1 MNKEGR
7 FIIGMLEEQIYRL
20 RQNVIN
26 ALKALMPNKGDKIE
40 IPKEYRSED
49 DTFIDYD
56 GKEYIFAGFKR
67 HTLGFSLLGIAD
79 GKKYE
84 IPPYNRPM
92 YSIFQA
98 LSYYENALSRQF
110 PENEEEDENDNY

>member
-1 MNKEGR
+1 MNKESR
-7 FIIGMLEEQIYRL
+7 FMISMLEDQAYRL
-20 RQNVIN
+20 RQNVLN
-26 ALKALMPNKGDKIE
+26 ALSALMPNKGDKIE

-56 GKEYIFAGFKR
+56 SKEYIFAGFKR
-67 HTLGFSLLGIAD
+67 HTLGISLLGVADD
-79 GKKYE
+79 GKTYE
-84 IPPYNRPM
+84 IVPYNRPA

-110 PENEEEDENDNY
+110 PENEGEDDD